1 MTDLC
6 QEEASSGGLRVYVV
20 VTECN
25 RLPNVCLSFDLIDLE
40 VLANNMEWISSSM
53 ADKAQK
59 YFKSLP
65 ITWNDDKWIVKWMML
80 E

>member
-1 MTDLC
+1 MC
-6 QEEASSGGLRVYVV
+6 QEEASWLRVYMV
-20 VTECN
+20 VTERN
-25 RLPNVCLSFDLIDLE
+25 KLPNVCLSFDLTNLE
-40 VLANNMEWISSSM
+40 VSANNMEWISSSM